1 MLPADNEEEDGADGE
16 EEEEDGQ
23 DDDGDEVGVKGVV
36 HGGGDDGG
44 DGEGGLE
51 EGEVAQRCLPVLKT
65 ALDLWDKKLSGTHLL
80 HHQHIIHI
88 SSHFDATIVLL
99 ITFLRISRP
108 TAVSVIIGL
117 K

>member
-65 ALDLWDKKLSGTHLL
+65 ALDLWKKKNC
-80 HHQHIIHI
+80 QEHI
-88 SSHFDATIVLL
+88 SFIINTSST
-99 ITFLRISRP
+99 SP
-108 TAVSVIIGL
+108 VILMPSSFSGSPF
-117 K
+117 